1 MLGPINT
8 VMGGEMSSSAGG
20 GGGGSSLTIT
30 NNVNGYLL
38 QATGEQN
45 RLEGIPALQYDS
57 STTTLS
63 SSANLY
69 VSGSTHYLYLHGLDE
84 SGQPA
89 KFKVAIEGGIL
100 TIPSSQA

>member
-1 MLGPINT
+1 MLGPVNA

-20 GGGGSSLTIT
+20 GGGGGSLTIT

-38 QATGEQN
+38 KATGEN
-45 RLEGIPALQYDS
+45 NKIEGIPAMQYDS

-69 VSGSTHYLYLHGLDE
+69 VSGSTHYLYLHGVDE
-84 SGQPA
+84 TGQPA

-100 TIPSSQA
+100 TIPGSQA